1 MGGRGSSSG
10 IRATA
15 GGLVGGEAP
24 ALSKDLIRRAN
35 SAGTVVDYGD
45 STSKAYAKNVEEIKG
60 FDMTSSERKEAYS
73 KLHELTENQLRAEAK
88 AVNPYTSGPAR
99 FNKAQVD
106 RNVESAASAR
116 QKTNNYMESLRKADS
131 AKKKAASAKSFNDA
145 FMAAYKSGVLEFT
158 YNGEKYRRKNARSK
172 TFTKVR

>member
-1 MGGRGSSSG
+1 
-10 IRATA
+10 
-15 GGLVGGEAP
+15 
-24 ALSKDLIRRAN
+24 
-35 SAGTVVDYGD
+35 
-45 STSKAYAKNVEEIKG
+45 
-60 FDMTSSERKEAYS
+60 MTNSERKEAYS

-131 AKKKAASAKSFNDA
+131 AKKDAAAKSSKYDA

-158 YNGEKYRRKNARSK
+158 YNGEKYIRKNKRSK
-172 TFTKVR
+172 SFTKVR